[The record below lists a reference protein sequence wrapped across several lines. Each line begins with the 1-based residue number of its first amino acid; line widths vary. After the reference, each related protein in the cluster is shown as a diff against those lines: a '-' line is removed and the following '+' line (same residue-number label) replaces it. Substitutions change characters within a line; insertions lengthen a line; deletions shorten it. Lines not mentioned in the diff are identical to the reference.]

1 MRTSPPAGAAAALA
15 PVRARLLRDA
25 RADAGALLVAAA
37 GDDPGPVTAATGD
50 SPKVVLS

>member
-1 MRTSPPAGAAAALA
+1 MRGRPPAGSTVPLA
-15 PVRARLLRDA
+15 VS
-25 RADAGALLVAAA
+25 A

>member
-1 MRTSPPAGAAAALA
+1 MRTSPPAGATAALA

-37 GDDPGPVTAATGD
+37 GDGLGPVTAATGE
-50 SPKVVLS
+50 SSKVVRS